1 MRGGECS
8 TCRKAESV
16 DEIRADI
23 NAESKKRAGKEICPF
38 SKGKREKDI
47 YNAKEQKDAEKAN
60 QSLTKA
66 RKKDGR
72 ARFFPRASPSI
83 LGGHMPK
90 GNLKAWERAQKY
102 LPPARAGA

>member
-1 MRGGECS
+1 MRGGGCS

-16 DEIRADI
+16 DGIRADI
-23 NAESKKRAGKEICPF
+23 IAESRKRAGIKISPF

-47 YNAKEQKDAEKAN
+47 YNAKEQKDAEKTN
-60 QSLTKA
+60 QSLIKA
-66 RKKDGR
+66 RKKDGQ
-72 ARFFPRASPSI
+72 ARFFYPRKSVRS
-83 LGGHMPK
+83 GGHMPK